1 MDAASTMTR
10 CISTGSEPKS
20 NTMVCLKVPKI
31 SVLKATATW
40 YTQWSRPLS
49 AETVVYIF
57 ELNRILII
65 EHDEMSVQVHD
76 GFVTS

>member
-31 SVLKATATW
+31 SVLKPTPTW

-49 AETVVYIF
+49 AETVVYIS
-57 ELNRILII
+57 ELY
-65 EHDEMSVQVHD
+65 
-76 GFVTS
+76 